1 MKKLQMICMIIL
13 CVCLMGGC
21 KNAIPEMDDETRE
34 LVVEYAAATVR
45 KYNEYQPS
53 KLLEKKEE
61 VSEEIIE
68 DETIVSKQEESEEMT
83 SETVISENEDSSLT
97 LDSSVEVLEKEEQES
112 QFMPDAL
119 ENYYGLENMTLAYDG
134 YEVKD
139 SYPDSGED
147 MYFVMDATEGMQ
159 LLIMKFKLQNNA
171 QSDQIVD
178 FIQKGIRYKIDINGE
193 RKNALTTMLLND
205 LSNYQEIVAAGEVK
219 EMVLVCEIPIEQAAQ
234 ISSLS
239 LILKNADETA
249 TISLK

>member
-1 MKKLQMICMIIL
+1 MKKLQVICMIIL

-21 KNAIPEMDDETRE
+21 KNAIPEMDDETRK

-61 VSEEIIE
+61 VSEETIE
-68 DETIVSKQEESEEMT
+68 DEIVVPKQEEREEVT
-83 SETVISENEDSSLT
+83 SETITSDTEDSSLEP
-97 LDSSVEVLEKEEQES
+97 DSSVEVLEKEEQEP
-112 QFMPDAL
+112 QLMPETL
-119 ENYYGLENMTLAYDG
+119 ETYYGLENMTLAYDG

-147 MYFVMDATEGMQ
+147 MYFIMDATEGMQ
-159 LLIMKFKLQNNA
+159 LLVMKFKMQNNA
-171 QSDQIVD
+171 QSDQMVD

-205 LSNYQEIVAAGEVK
+205 LSNYQENVTAGEVK
-219 EMVLVCEIPIEQAAQ
+219 ELVLVCEIPIEQASQ

-249 TISLK
+249 TILLK